1 VLPNQEAQV
10 VGMFGLTRRPFII
23 SQRASMSQKKLN
35 SLLASDDSSSCGMYF
50 RLTHIDGE
58 VGSEVV
64 DVYIAS
70 ILTPNDPTSRSQISG
85 ATRWSIPLTDCD
97 DRVC

>member
-1 VLPNQEAQV
+1 
-10 VGMFGLTRRPFII
+10 
-23 SQRASMSQKKLN
+23 
-35 SLLASDDSSSCGMYF
+35 MYF